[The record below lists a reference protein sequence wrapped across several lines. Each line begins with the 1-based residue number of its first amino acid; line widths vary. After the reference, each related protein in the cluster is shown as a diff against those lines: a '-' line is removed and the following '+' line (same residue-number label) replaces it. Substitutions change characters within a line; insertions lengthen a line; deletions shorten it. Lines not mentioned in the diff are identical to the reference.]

1 MKTKQC
7 SVSSKTPKKIILLF
21 GIVMGLYF
29 PIQALGVA
37 NKYNG
42 EYETKNNTYPNVWY
56 TMANCPYR
64 DSKKVANSAWVGGS
78 RTEYTNMGKYEGK
91 IAYSFKNE
99 EEAKTKSKYFSINCE
114 GEESIRN
121 FTLKAS
127 SAKWFCAVTD
137 QYVAGVVDANN
148 SVFIADTSKYGM
160 HRWGDIFPS
169 TPYSGIIVKVD
180 CINAGLELNATLKKP
195 IINLNPPDTYEKDE
209 NPSNGV
215 ISHSRITNLET
226 KGSQV
231 KYSVWVMDT
240 LDKASKPY
248 PMGGDFP
255 AVFIRNGGGLF
266 VEIYPKWRGK
276 YFAIKAERV
285 NKPGFNDG
293 VNPDPNKALTQFSEW
308 VALGDMCNPGEV
320 VENNSCI
327 KPTIAMKP
335 LIKITKD
342 NAAVGGN
349 KLVHVAN
356 MELSGTYYSCIMDGE
371 NVNNCKEINGRID
384 AHEAEFPIGSE
395 LNGKQLVVKLVQNRG
410 SMDNK
415 VKLED
420 YSNKILLEDTVTNN
434 CTYTNIVHSK
444 EGTLCYPYPP
454 CTITNSFKS
463 ASFIPNEG
471 SHGEGIVE
479 LLFERG
485 DPSLNRS
492 IEVLNYQRKPLSAS
506 DDSTGES

>member
-195 IINLNPPDTYEKDE
+195 IINLNPQDTYEKDE

-215 ISHSRITNLET
+215 IIHSKITNLET
-226 KGSQV
+226 NGSQV
-231 KYSVWVMDT
+231 KYSVWAKDT
-240 LDKASKPY
+240 PEASTSYQIK
-248 PMGGDFP
+248 DD
-255 AVFIRNGGGLF
+255 VIFIRDQGGLF
-266 VEIYPKWRGK
+266 LDIYPRWRGK
-276 YFAIKAERV
+276 YIRVKAQRV
-285 NKPGFNDG
+285 NKHGSNDG
-293 VNPDPNKALTQFSEW
+293 VNANPDEALTQFSGW
-308 VALGDMCNPGEV
+308 VELGDMCQNGQILKNGACYTPT
-320 VENNSCI
+320 
-327 KPTIAMKP
+327 KPPKP
-335 LIKITKD
+335 YMKITTDDASDGHKRGVVTNLEGSGS
-342 NAAVGGN
+342 NAKYTCVYSDGANHSYVDASLTDYCSFIGGGN
-349 KLVHVAN
+349 EYFAVKPN
-356 MELSGTYYSCIMDGE
+356 
-371 NVNNCKEINGRID
+371 
-384 AHEAEFPIGSE
+384 
-395 LNGKQLVVKLVQNRG
+395 LNGKYIAI
-410 SMDNK
+410 K
-415 VKLED
+415 VTKD
-420 YSNKILLEDTVTNN
+420 IFFQFMPSNIAKIL
-434 CTYTNIVHSK
+434 
-444 EGTLCYPYPP
+444 
-454 CTITNSFKS
+454 
-463 ASFIPNEG
+463 
-471 SHGEGIVE
+471 
-479 LLFERG
+479 
-485 DPSLNRS
+485 
-492 IEVLNYQRKPLSAS
+492 
-506 DDSTGES
+506 